1 MDWASP
7 SWSKFLPSFFFY
19 RVKDSREC
27 SSTRIGLSSVIFSSI
42 FGQLRREEDD
52 EDNNNKDGT
61 VEGGREGGRGVGG
74 GGGRCCYRVLPS
86 FSREGNGAK
95 REREADEKRHTR
107 EDKQLIASGQ

>member
-74 GGGRCCYRVLPS
+74 GGGTVLLPS
-86 FSREGNGAK
+86 FTEFLTRRKRGEEG
-95 REREADEKRHTR
+95 TR
-107 EDKQLIASGQ
+107 G